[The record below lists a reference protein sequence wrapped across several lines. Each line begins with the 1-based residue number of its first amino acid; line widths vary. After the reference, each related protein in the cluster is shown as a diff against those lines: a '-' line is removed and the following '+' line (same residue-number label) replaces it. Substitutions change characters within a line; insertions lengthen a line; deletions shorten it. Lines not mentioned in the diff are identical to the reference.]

1 MDKNASVRRKRKSS
15 TNDVVSTNNES
26 PLMDESTLSSLHQ
39 TRRKSVPKEGF
50 IPNFANDTLDG
61 DGHEYQEEQD
71 SMGGFSQEVKS
82 GHMEGIPDHLD
93 PDPNQGEMVIGSL
106 NPTSAAFAI

>member
-1 MDKNASVRRKRKSS
+1 MDKNASNSRKRKTS
-15 TNDVVSTNNES
+15 TDDAVSTNNES
-26 PLMDESTLSSLHQ
+26 PLMDESTRSSLQ
-39 TRRKSVPKEGF
+39 QPRRKSVPKEDF
-50 IPNFANDTLDG
+50 ISNFAKDALDG
-61 DGHEYQEEQD
+61 DEHEYQEEQD

>member
-26 PLMDESTLSSLHQ
+26 PLMDESTLSSLQQ
-39 TRRKSVPKEGF
+39 TRRRSVPKEGF
-50 IPNFANDTLDG
+50 IPNFANDALDG
-61 DGHEYQEEQD
+61 DEHEYQEEQD
-71 SMGGFSQEVKS
+71 SMGGMSVDVKS
-82 GHMEGIPDHLD
+82 GHMEGIHDHLD
-93 PDPNQGEMVIGSL
+93 HVPNQGEMVIGSL